1 MDGRADMLPF
11 GPDGQHAV
19 RRLRFGPFQELQGV
33 IVPRQTGGWNI
44 RPGQRMSLK
53 LFLTRLLG
61 PWVFSSGA
69 WLYDW
74 MTANSA
80 WQESCA
86 NLLDPLPAGAEEGL
100 VLDLGI
106 GPGVSAIKMGA
117 RHSRMRFMGLDLSRL
132 MLKRATFGREQSGWP
147 ARRLMLVQADAEH
160 LPLAGESFDA
170 AAAHSFLY
178 LLPDYHK
185 ALIEANRV
193 LRPGGLAAF
202 MEPNA
207 DRPDWGW
214 LLRQRSGKLLFTF
227 SIWRFYNWLHGRF
240 SPASLTAAF
249 ERAGFDDVET
259 KSALG
264 GFGIYGWSRK
274 L

>member
-1 MDGRADMLPF
+1 
-11 GPDGQHAV
+11 
-19 RRLRFGPFQELQGV
+19 
-33 IVPRQTGGWNI
+33 
-44 RPGQRMSLK
+44 MSLK
-53 LFLTRLLG
+53 FLLTRILG
-61 PWVFSSGA
+61 SWLFDALP

-86 NLLDPLPAGAEEGL
+86 NLLHPLPTGSEEGL

-106 GPGVSAIKMGA
+106 GPGVSAMKMGA
-117 RHSRMRFMGLDLSRL
+117 RRSRMRFMGLDLSRL
-132 MLKRATFGREQSGWP
+132 MLKRAYVGREQAGWP

-193 LRPGGLAAF
+193 VRPGGLAAF

-227 SIWRFYNWLHGRF
+227 SIWRLYNWLHGRF
-240 SPASLTAAF
+240 SAESLAAAF
-249 ERAGFDDVET
+249 ERAGFGNVET

-264 GFGIYGWSRK
+264 GFGLYGWARK